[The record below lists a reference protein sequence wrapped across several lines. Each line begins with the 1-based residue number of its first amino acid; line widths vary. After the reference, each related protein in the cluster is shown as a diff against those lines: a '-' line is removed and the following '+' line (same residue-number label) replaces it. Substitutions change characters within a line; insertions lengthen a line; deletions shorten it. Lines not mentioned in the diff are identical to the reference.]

1 MAEQDVADVLTID
14 GGTSCEVTAKHLAA
28 KGLSAVALD
37 QGHWAG
43 LGDFPGDKS
52 ANRYVIDGSVF
63 TTSTGVNPT
72 ATICA
77 LSKRTATHIVDQ
89 ARREGVLPSHVVS
102 EQSQE
107 LSA

>member
-1 MAEQDVADVLTID
+1 MAEQNVADVLIVD
-14 GGTSCEVTAKHLAA
+14 GGTSYEVAAKHLAT
-28 KGLSAVALD
+28 KGLSVVVLE
-37 QGHWAG
+37 QGHWAS
-43 LGDFPGDKS
+43 LSDFPGAKS

-77 LSKRTATHIVDQ
+77 LAKRTATYIVDQ
-89 ARREGVLPSHVVS
+89 ARREGVLPTHVVS

-107 LSA
+107 LSV